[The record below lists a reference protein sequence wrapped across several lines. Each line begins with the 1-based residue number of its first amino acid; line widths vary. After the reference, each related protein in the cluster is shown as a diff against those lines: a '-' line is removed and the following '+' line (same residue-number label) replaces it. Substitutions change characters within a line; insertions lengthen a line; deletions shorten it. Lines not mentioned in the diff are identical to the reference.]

1 MCGASS
7 QQKQAY
13 NNQVNVT
20 KDITGQ
26 MSTIFGDN
34 QNILGSLTTSLSPI
48 VSAGPNQYGFN
59 PTEDAALRTQ
69 TTDQNAAANQTATN
83 AVRSELA
90 GEGGG
95 TAYLPSGSEASIEAT
110 LAQTEAQKQA
120 DAQLGITSAG
130 YAQGNK
136 NYEEAVNEL
145 PTATAQIENPEIG
158 AENAANSA
166 AGAQSEAGNQITQA
180 NDAWVAPVA
189 GLIGSVASAKLAGK
203 K

>member
-1 MCGASS
+1 
-7 QQKQAY
+7 
-13 NNQVNVT
+13 
-20 KDITGQ
+20 
-26 MSTIFGDN
+26 
-34 QNILGSLTTSLSPI
+34 
-48 VSAGPNQYGFN
+48 
-59 PTEDAALRTQ
+59 
-69 TTDQNAAANQTATN
+69 
-83 AVRSELA
+83 
-90 GEGGG
+90 
-95 TAYLPSGSEASIEAT
+95 LPSGSEASIEAT

-189 GLIGSVASAKLAGK
+189 GLIGSVASAKLTGK
-203 K
+203 KP